1 MKDKNAIQNM
11 STKAL
16 LDELET
22 RGIKFRTVPVQ
33 PNDTPEFIGQMVDI
47 VEDFLEEKG
56 VPRVC
61 IMQTRRIHTLYYFQY
76 SSVPTRQIYDILY
89 YDNCWCLSRKREKY
103 EQLLTR
109 NLKI

>member
-56 VPRVC
+56 VIILKRKMNLMKQQPLFTAV
-61 IMQTRRIHTLYYFQY
+61 IMIIWQ
-76 SSVPTRQIYDILY
+76 SNS
-89 YDNCWCLSRKREKY
+89 KA
-103 EQLLTR
+103 
-109 NLKI
+109 

>member
-47 VEDFLEEKG
+47 VEDFLEEKE
-56 VPRVC
+56 VIIDNPEKEDEPDEATA
-61 IMQTRRIHTLYYFQY
+61 I
-76 SSVPTRQIYDILY
+76 IYGSD
-89 YDNCWCLSRKREKY
+89 YDNLAEQFKGLMKSHHCLTETDSHVLG
-103 EQLLTR
+103 Q
-109 NLKI
+109 